1 MNAMM
6 IKWTFSEVSK
16 IKMDQ
21 SCNHTKFDLH
31 VIKISLSN
39 AGMHANQDFYL
50 VQVNVS
56 HQIIDSIQEIK

>member
-21 SCNHTKFDLH
+21 SCNHTKFDSH

-39 AGMHANQDFYL
+39 AGMHAN
-50 VQVNVS
+50 
-56 HQIIDSIQEIK
+56 